1 MKAAG
6 GANLWLQSIG
16 YKFTELDRVD
26 YAKHLLV
33 SPGPIVGD
41 GFGQAA
47 KPRRR
52 CGGGRRGAAAG
63 AGASGGAAA
72 ALAAVLRE
80 QQERGAADA
89 AFAAAAVVPSQQRG
103 CRRRLE
109 TSRAPCWVAASPAA
123 TRRRR
128 RRRWRRRGAVAVDGA
143 QLVVREGITGVVF
156 AAEQGIF
163 AEYLARRLFG
173 VPASRCALEAIHRA
187 RDSIVLFV
195 INTTR
200 AEMHGVFSTAAPPG
214 YRLHASAFPRSAGS
228 EPLVA
233 QMPVGRCG
241 PALAPLAEASF
252 GDVLGAGW
260 QRALEPEGAALP
272 RPRDGTVLA
281 PAAPT
286 RRRGRWTRQRC
297 SCCSRASWSSRTRRR
312 DGAPS
317 RQYAVAAPPKPF
329 PVGISSVRAQA
340 SRRLRSARRRPRR
353 RPAQPRAAAAA
364 DAAAEAAA
372 GRAAVSAVRDGDRDA
387 GGAEATSRRCSRFAA
402 DGPNRAIGRR
412 RRADLGA
419 LGVLVPTRAVTPAAG
434 GGAARGRRVGRPA
447 GGIG

>member
-1 MKAAG
+1 MTPSHPAQNNEALHQARENLRQLVSEGPMKMNQAISKLYVKQPTAKAAVKAAG

-26 YAKHLLV
+26 YAKHLLGGR
-33 SPGPIVGD
+33 PGLSLATA
-41 GFGQAA
+41 FGQAA
-47 KPRRR
+47 KPS
-52 CGGGRRGAAAG
+52 AAAG
-63 AGASGGAAA
+63 AAAA
-72 ALAAVLRE
+72 AAAPPQAPAPAAAPPPHLAAVLRE
-80 QQERGAADA
+80 QQERGAAA
-89 AFAAAAVVPSQQRG
+89 ATRCRRASFARGGGARAAARG

-109 TSRAPCWVAASPAA
+109 ASRAPCRESTGRRA
-123 TRRRR
+123 RRRPPPPTAALAAAAAAP
-128 RRRWRRRGAVAVDGA
+128 WRFDGA

-173 VPASRCALEAIHRA
+173 VPASQMRALEAIHRA
-187 RDSIVLFV
+187 RDTIVLFV

-272 RPRDGTVLA
+272 RPRDGTVLGA
-281 PAAPT
+281 
-286 RRRGRWTRQRC
+286 GRADASAWTLDTPKVQLLL
-297 SCCSRASWSSRTRRR
+297 SRLPWSSRTRRR

-317 RQYAVAAPPKPF
+317 RRAAPSPRRQSPSRWAS
-329 PVGISSVRAQA
+329 PACAPRRS
-340 SRRLRSARRRPRR
+340 SRRLRSARRRLRR
-353 RPAQPRAAAAA
+353 RPA
-364 DAAAEAAA
+364 
-372 GRAAVSAVRDGDRDA
+372 S
-387 GGAEATSRRCSRFAA
+387 TRRR
-402 DGPNRAIGRR
+402 GRR
-412 RRADLGA
+412 RC
-419 LGVLVPTRAVTPAAG
+419 
-434 GGAARGRRVGRPA
+434 RRRWRRR
-447 GGIG
+447 